1 MPKVLCIDSSSRSA
15 TSVTRQLTEA
25 FMARFKS
32 SNPTAEIMHR
42 DLIAEGISFVSDAS
56 ISTLYTPAEQ
66 RTPTMAALYEQL
78 SVYADEVVAADLIIL
93 GAPMYNFTVPAALKA
108 YIDMIVFPGKTFAY
122 DGGAPVAMLAGQ
134 NKKIIVFTASGG
146 NYDELPYKAYDF
158 LDPYLRA
165 VFAFIGIPT
174 LSLSKCRGTTK
185 PLCKPRLKKP
195 WPKLRI
201 WLHNQL
207 LSKLLFLLD
216 EETVANTVHVAN
228 NRGF

>member
-165 VFAFIGIPT
+165 VFAFIGIT
-174 LSLSKCRGTTK
+174 DIEFVKVQGHDQAAVQAETEKAMAKIENLVA
-185 PLCKPRLKKP
+185 
-195 WPKLRI
+195 
-201 WLHNQL
+201 QL
-207 LSKLLFLLD
+207 
-216 EETVANTVHVAN
+216 VAQPVAV
-228 NRGF
+228 